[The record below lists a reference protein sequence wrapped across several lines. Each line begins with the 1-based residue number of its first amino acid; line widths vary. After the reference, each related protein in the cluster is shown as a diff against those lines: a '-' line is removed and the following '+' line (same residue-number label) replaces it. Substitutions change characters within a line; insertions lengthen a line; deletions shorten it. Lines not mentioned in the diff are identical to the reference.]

1 MQFFNIQEQEVEF
14 KSLTLTPQDQS
25 NHVKKCGKEERNVG
39 SVLFGDSLVVPEKGV
54 SNINNHNKL
63 GRRFRAIEALFM
75 EGER

>member
-1 MQFFNIQEQEVEF
+1 M
-14 KSLTLTPQDQS
+14 
-25 NHVKKCGKEERNVG
+25 G